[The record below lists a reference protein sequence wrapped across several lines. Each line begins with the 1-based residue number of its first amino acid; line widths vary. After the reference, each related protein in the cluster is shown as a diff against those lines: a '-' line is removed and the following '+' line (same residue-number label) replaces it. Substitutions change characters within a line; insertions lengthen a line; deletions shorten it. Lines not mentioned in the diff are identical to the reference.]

1 MTVMDKLRKKGWA
14 RRQADG
20 RPYRYEP
27 LVSGAEYGAS
37 VTPQALAASRDQ
49 PAGSSRA

>member
-27 LVSGAEYGAS
+27 LVYGAS